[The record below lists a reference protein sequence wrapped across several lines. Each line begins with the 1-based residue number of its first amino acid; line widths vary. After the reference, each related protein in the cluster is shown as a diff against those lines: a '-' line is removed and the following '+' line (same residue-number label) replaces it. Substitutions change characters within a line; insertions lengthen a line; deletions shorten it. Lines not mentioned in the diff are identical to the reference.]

1 MHFLT
6 QLLLLV
12 GIFAVGWWIY
22 RLIKGNPSAFS
33 RENLGPNDDDDD
45 ENIHVRRGS
54 AATTTQHGP
63 RKNDSTKLDNN
74 QL

>member
-22 RLIKGNPSAFS
+22 RIIKGNPSAFS
-33 RENLGPNDDDDD
+33 RENLGKSFFTMGVLA
-45 ENIHVRRGS
+45 IILIAFITFCIFLLR
-54 AATTTQHGP
+54 HGM
-63 RKNDSTKLDNN
+63 
-74 QL
+74 